1 DQDKKR
7 LQDIRAY
14 IDEKYTYIDQA
25 SHRTNVG
32 MPILRQK
39 TSKTGQP
46 SEELLNSNPND
57 LLILDMVAD
66 HLTCQFTQEVTDDF
80 RILPCK
86 HKISYLALET
96 FMKMNYLE
104 LKCFYCRR
112 KCQLHETEKLPRSP
126 IYKALYENFVRA
138 GHITPNTKGKTK
150 DFTAIVASQDDG
162 DDVEETSIIRSKFLY
177 LLQMKPK
184 KSILQLLKMPLSL
197 HNTYRQ
203 GKKALDEKRYNNAVL
218 WLERALIHYPDN
230 PTIQIDLA
238 V

>member
-14 IDEKYTYIDQA
+14 IDEKYIYINQA
-25 SHRTNVG
+25 SHRTNVE
-32 MPILRQK
+32 MPVLRQK

-96 FMKMNYLE
+96 FMKLNCNEM
-104 LKCFYCRR
+104 KCFYCRR
-112 KCQLHETEKLPRSP
+112 KFQLNDTEIIPSSP
-126 IYKALYENFVRA
+126 IYKALYDKFVRA
-138 GHITPNTKGKTK
+138 
-150 DFTAIVASQDDG
+150 
-162 DDVEETSIIRSKFLY
+162 
-177 LLQMKPK
+177 
-184 KSILQLLKMPLSL
+184 
-197 HNTYRQ
+197 
-203 GKKALDEKRYNNAVL
+203 
-218 WLERALIHYPDN
+218 
-230 PTIQIDLA
+230 
-238 V
+238 